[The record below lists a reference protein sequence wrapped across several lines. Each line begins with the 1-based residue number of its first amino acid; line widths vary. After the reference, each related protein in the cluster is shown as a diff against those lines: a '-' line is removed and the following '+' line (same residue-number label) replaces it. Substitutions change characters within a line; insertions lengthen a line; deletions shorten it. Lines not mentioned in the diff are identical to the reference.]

1 MTSAVYQSDN
11 FDGRVNLAANYI
23 SQGRNTS
30 RTFDS
35 CFEMGD
41 GSAVALALVAR
52 ARAKP
57 DGRLSQNL
65 WRYLSKDVV
74 DCDIAKHGAVLE
86 LSPTKRMAK
95 LRILAE
101 RLRSKC
107 L

>member
-23 SQGRNTS
+23 SQGRDTT

-52 ARAKP
+52 AQAKP
-57 DGRLSQNL
+57 EGRLSQNL
-65 WRYLSKDVV
+65 WRYLSKEVV
-74 DCDIAKHGAVLE
+74 DGDIAKHGAVLE
-86 LSPTKRMAK
+86 LSPSRRMAK
-95 LRILAE
+95 LRILAA
-101 RLRSKC
+101 RLRAQ
-107 L
+107 